1 MVDFNKSWKHLSLE
15 EREREYSPSSCI
27 GGDYRPF
34 LAAYS
39 TLSRQSHADAVA
51 AGGVWRRLSYG
62 TKSSQ
67 GIDICLP
74 KRDVV
79 AAKTSLLIFIHGGY
93 WQELSAADSH
103 FAAAGC
109 IANGHAFA
117 AIDYTLAPQ
126 ATVAEIIQECRVAV
140 RYVMLHA
147 DELGI
152 DAAHIVLAGSSA
164 GAHLAAMAALPA
176 VLDNEPSNP
185 QPIQACILVSG
196 VYDLQPLVGTSIND
210 AIGLTLESAKN
221 VSPALI
227 SLNNF
232 PKHSIVCYGDN
243 ETAEFKRQSND
254 FAGLLS
260 HAGVNCSSFEVS
272 NRNHFDVIFDLSNDQ
287 TPLGKHAL
295 ALLKLT

>member
-1 MVDFNKSWKHLSLE
+1 MAEQNKSWKNLSLE
-15 EREREYSPSSCI
+15 ERECEYSPSSCI

-39 TLSRQSHADAVA
+39 TLSRQSHADAIA
-51 AGGVWRRLSYG
+51 AGGEWRRLSYG
-62 TKSSQ
+62 TKSKQ

-109 IANGHAFA
+109 VTQGHAFA

-126 ATVAEIIQECRVAV
+126 ASVAEIIQECHAAV

-152 DAAHIVLAGSSA
+152 DAAHIVLVGSSA
-164 GAHLAAMAALPA
+164 GAHLVAMASVDASPY
-176 VLDNEPSNP
+176 PS
-185 QPIQACILVSG
+185 PIHACVLVSG
-196 VYDLQPLVGTSIND
+196 IYDLQPLVGTSIND
-210 AIGLTLESAKN
+210 ALGLTLESAQTL
-221 VSPALI
+221 SPALK

-232 PKHSIVCYGDN
+232 PSESHVCYGDN

-254 FAGLLS
+254 FADVLR
-260 HAGVNCSSFEVS
+260 HAGVNCTSFEVPH
-272 NRNHFDVIFDLSNDQ
+272 RNHFDVIFDLSNDQ
-287 TPLGKHAL
+287 TPLGKHTL
-295 ALLKLT
+295 ALLKQT